1 MCLRKG
7 VHGGQPLR
15 WQLGTTPTEARE
27 SPDNPDT
34 QIPRVLRLPLRGG
47 GEQTQ
52 PKACGVGP
60 FSMRWLDE
68 MSGMLSP
75 TTLASN

>member
-15 WQLGTTPTEARE
+15 WQLGTAPTEARE
-27 SPDNPDT
+27 SPDT
-34 QIPRVLRLPLRGG
+34 EIPRVLHLPLRGWG
-47 GEQTQ
+47 KQTQ

-60 FSMRWLDE
+60 FSMRWLH
-68 MSGMLSP
+68 
-75 TTLASN
+75 